1 MYYCY
6 LGISTAICVF
16 YTKGRWS
23 LLNQYGLEVK
33 KKLLE
38 KGLNQRYIA
47 EKIGLSQNGLSNAL
61 NRDNISL
68 LQMQR
73 IAESIGCKLHIE
85 LIDTKSE

>member
-1 MYYCY
+1 M
-6 LGISTAICVF
+6 
-16 YTKGRWS
+16 
-23 LLNQYGLEVK
+23 NQYGLEVK